1 MTFEEFTLNVTFYD
15 LKIKPTQKITETA
28 IGDYYNTINY
38 PSLKGEVFEEFSY
51 NDIDYKKVK
60 IQGIKDM
67 FVVSAGDVSTTA
79 TKEWLIRLDTK
90 QGVIVSTTKSDALK
104 KLFSDIL
111 E

>member
-1 MTFEEFTLNVTFYD
+1 MTFEEFKLDVTFYD
-15 LKIKPTQKITETA
+15 LKIKPTQKITEAA
-28 IGDYYNTINY
+28 IGDYYNVINY
-38 PSLKGEVFEEFSY
+38 PLLKGEVFEEFSY

-60 IQGIKDM
+60 IQSIEDM
-67 FVVSAGDVSTTA
+67 FVVFAGDAIKGITR
-79 TKEWLIRLDTK
+79 EWLIRLDTI